1 MSKIQIFE
9 PAMCC
14 QSGVCGPNVNP
25 QLLRITT
32 VVNNLKNE
40 GIIVD
45 RFNLSSNPQN
55 FVNNVTIKEILQKE
69 GVKALPITM
78 LNDEII
84 KKSEYLTNEEFAK
97 YLEIPMDKVL
107 KIRTQKSNGCNCK
120 GGCC

>member
-55 FVNNVTIKEILQKE
+55 FVSNSTIREVLQKE

-97 YLEIPMDKVL
+97 YLEIPMEKVL
-107 KIRTQKSNGCNCK
+107 KSRSQKSNGCNCK

>member
-40 GIIVD
+40 GILVD
-45 RFNLSSNPQN
+45 RFNLSSNPQVFASN
-55 FVNNVTIKEILQKE
+55 TKIREALQKE
-69 GVKALPITM
+69 GMKVLPITT
-78 LNDEII
+78 LNDVII
-84 KKSEYLTNEEFAK
+84 KKGEYLTNEEFAK
-97 YLEIPMDKVL
+97 FLEIPMEKVL